1 MNGDRRVAVEGGAG
15 DGGRG
20 DSGQPAE
27 RAPSDAVHAAWQR
40 VRSRLRREY
49 GEEAFASWLSPM
61 VLLSAEAGEIEIGL
75 PSRFMRDW
83 VISHYSERV
92 KALWQVEWPATR
104 TLSLRVQPLATA
116 MGRESA
122 GGPARPQAGS
132 VRPLRAPA
140 TSGRTAT
147 GRAAAV
153 RSAAADNAAATV
165 AAGATGRTLGQV
177 APMVMAMAR
186 KPVPTASAGFGAG
199 RGGNDV
205 PRSATPAGQEVAGQE
220 VAGRDST
227 GHDAAGDGMAPGWSS
242 GWSPS
247 RGSDRPEGRDPSAA
261 SRGPSAA
268 GTWPGMVGGGALDQ
282 RNTFDSFIVGRSN
295 ELAHAAARRV
305 AEAAWGKVPFNPLF
319 LYGGVGLGKTH
330 LMHAIAWHIRLRDPS
345 RKVIYLSAES
355 FMYQFI
361 TAVRYKDTM
370 AFKQQ
375 FRSVDVLM
383 IDDIQFIAGKDSTQE
398 EFFHTFNA
406 LCDQNRQIV
415 ISGDRSPADL
425 EGMEERMRSRL
436 GWGLVADIHPTDYEL
451 RLSILQSKVEQLEI
465 DVPRHVLEFLAHRIT
480 ANVRELEGAL
490 NRVAAFASLVGR
502 PVEMDMAQEVLRDL
516 LRASD
521 RRITIEEIQKR
532 VAEHYNIK
540 QSEMHSARRAI
551 AVARPRQIAM
561 YLAKHLT
568 TRSLPEIGRKFGN
581 RDHTTVMHAVK
592 RIEELQGRDP
602 DLAEDIVLLKR
613 TLES

>member
-1 MNGDRRVAVEGGAG
+1 MPPPITATHAGGA
-15 DGGRG
+15 
-20 DSGQPAE
+20 
-27 RAPSDAVHAAWQR
+27 
-40 VRSRLRREY
+40 
-49 GEEAFASWLSPM
+49 
-61 VLLSAEAGEIEIGL
+61 
-75 PSRFMRDW
+75 
-83 VISHYSERV
+83 
-92 KALWQVEWPATR
+92 
-104 TLSLRVQPLATA
+104 
-116 MGRESA
+116 
-122 GGPARPQAGS
+122 
-132 VRPLRAPA
+132 
-140 TSGRTAT
+140 
-147 GRAAAV
+147 
-153 RSAAADNAAATV
+153 
-165 AAGATGRTLGQV
+165 
-177 APMVMAMAR
+177 
-186 KPVPTASAGFGAG
+186 
-199 RGGNDV
+199 
-205 PRSATPAGQEVAGQE
+205 
-220 VAGRDST
+220 
-227 GHDAAGDGMAPGWSS
+227 GWSS

-247 RGSDRPEGRDPSAA
+247 GGSDRPEGQDPSAA
-261 SRGPSAA
+261 NRGPSAA

-502 PVEMDMAQEVLRDL
+502 PVEMEMAQEVLRDL